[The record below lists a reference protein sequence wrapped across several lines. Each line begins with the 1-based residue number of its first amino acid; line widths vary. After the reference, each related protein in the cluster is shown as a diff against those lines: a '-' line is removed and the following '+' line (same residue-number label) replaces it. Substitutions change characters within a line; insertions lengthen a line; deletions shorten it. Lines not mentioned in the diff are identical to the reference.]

1 MADLEKASTK
11 ITPVSVS
18 TRHSFLN
25 NSEQTVLED
34 NKMYYHQSIVRAE
47 LDQVLNWIDIDS
59 NRFAPY
65 LVKRDED
72 LSKNY
77 LKATVV
83 RLKFKFPY
91 YGHLLD
97 QIVVATGGFIYVG
110 SLMNPLITKAQY
122 IAPLMANFDPTLSNF
137 TIIKYVDNT
146 THFICTWQ
154 KLILQ
159 DQPESKQF
167 KEFLFF
173 LSSFFKYFIFVLKRW

>member
-1 MADLEKASTK
+1 MKFIYLVLSLIDMEKAS
-11 ITPVSVS
+11 INPTPTPINVS
-18 TRHSFLN
+18 TRHPFQN

-34 NKMYYHQSIVRAE
+34 NKLYYHQTIIRAE
-47 LDQVLNWIDIDS
+47 LDQTINWIDIDS
-59 NRFAPY
+59 SRYAPF
-65 LVKRDED
+65 LVKHDED

-83 RLKFKFPY
+83 KLKFKFPY

-122 IAPLMANFDPTLSNF
+122 IAPLMANFDPTLSNN
-137 TIIKYVDNT
+137 TVIKYVDNT

-159 DQPESKQF
+159 DQPESNV
-167 KEFLFF
+167 
-173 LSSFFKYFIFVLKRW
+173 SLKSYYLV